1 MKTVGI
7 IGGIGPESTIEYYR
21 GIIAVYRER
30 QSGTGVPPVDNHAQD
45 ARATGY
51 PLMILNSINLTLMVG
66 WITANELDNAADYL
80 VAGLERL
87 ARAGVDFGVIAAGTP
102 HIVFDRV
109 RARSPIPLISIVEA
123 TCEAAAKL
131 NLKKIAL
138 FGTRFTMQGHFY
150 KDVFSKAG
158 ITLVVPE
165 PDEQEYIHDKYMNEL
180 VHGIVLPET
189 HDRLLAILDKMKE
202 RDGVEALIL
211 GGTELSLII
220 KDAEHNG
227 MPILDTTK
235 IHVARIVEELL
246 QVA

>member
-21 GIIAVYRER
+21 GIIAGYRER
-30 QSGTGVPPVDNHAQD
+30 QTDGS
-45 ARATGY
+45 Y
-51 PLMILNSINLTLMVG
+51 PSIILNSINLRVLLG
-66 WITANELDNAADYL
+66 LITANELAQATDHL
-80 VAGLERL
+80 VNELQKL

-102 HIVFDRV
+102 HIVFDQV
-109 RARSPIPLISIVEA
+109 RERSPLPLISIVEA
-123 TCEAAAKL
+123 TCDAAAKM

-138 FGTRFTMQGHFY
+138 FGTRFTMQGRFY

-165 PDEQEYIHDKYMNEL
+165 ADEQAYIHDKYMNDL

-189 HDRLLAILDKMKE
+189 RERLLRILDQMKE
-202 RDGVEALIL
+202 HDGVEALIL

-235 IHVARIVEELL
+235 IHVNEIVNRLL
-246 QVA
+246 A

>member
-1 MKTVGI
+1 M
-7 IGGIGPESTIEYYR
+7 
-21 GIIAVYRER
+21 
-30 QSGTGVPPVDNHAQD
+30 
-45 ARATGY
+45 
-51 PLMILNSINLTLMVG
+51 
-66 WITANELDNAADYL
+66 
-80 VAGLERL
+80 
-87 ARAGVDFGVIAAGTP
+87 
-102 HIVFDRV
+102 
-109 RARSPIPLISIVEA
+109 
-123 TCEAAAKL
+123 
-131 NLKKIAL
+131 
-138 FGTRFTMQGHFY
+138 
-150 KDVFSKAG
+150 
-158 ITLVVPE
+158 PE

>member
-30 QSGTGVPPVDNHAQD
+30 QTDGS
-45 ARATGY
+45 Y
-51 PLMILNSINLTLMVG
+51 PSIILNSINLRVLLG
-66 WITANELDNAADYL
+66 LITANELDQATDHLINEL
-80 VAGLERL
+80 QKL

-102 HIVFDRV
+102 HIVFDQV
-109 RARSPIPLISIVEA
+109 RERSPLPLISIVEA
-123 TCEAAAKL
+123 TCDAAAKM

-138 FGTRFTMQGHFY
+138 FGTRFTMQGRFY

-158 ITLVVPE
+158 IKLVVPE
-165 PDEQEYIHDKYMNEL
+165 ADEQAYIHDKYMNDL

-189 HDRLLAILDKMKE
+189 RERLLRILDQMKE
-202 RDGVEALIL
+202 RDGVEGLIL

-227 MPILDTTK
+227 LPILDTTR
-235 IHVARIVEELL
+235 IHVARIVAELL
-246 QVA
+246 S

>member
-21 GIIAVYRER
+21 GIIAAYRER
-30 QSGTGVPPVDNHAQD
+30 QSGAGVPRVDNHAP
-45 ARATGY
+45 AAPAINY
-51 PLMILNSINLTLMVG
+51 PLMIVNSINLTLMVG
-66 WITANELDNAADYL
+66 WITANELEKVTDYL
-80 VAGLERL
+80 VSGLHTL

-123 TCEAAAKL
+123 TCEAAAML
-131 NLKKIAL
+131 SLKKIAL
-138 FGTRFTMQGHFY
+138 FGTRFTMQGRFY
-150 KDVFSKAG
+150 PDVFSRAG
-158 ITLVVPE
+158 ITLVAPAAE
-165 PDEQEYIHDKYMNEL
+165 EQAYIHDKYMNDL

-189 HDRLLAILDKMKE
+189 RTRLLQILDRMKE
-202 RDGVEALIL
+202 RDGVEAVIL

-227 MPILDTTK
+227 MPILDTTR
-235 IHVARIVEELL
+235 IHVARIVDEL
-246 QVA
+246 VKN